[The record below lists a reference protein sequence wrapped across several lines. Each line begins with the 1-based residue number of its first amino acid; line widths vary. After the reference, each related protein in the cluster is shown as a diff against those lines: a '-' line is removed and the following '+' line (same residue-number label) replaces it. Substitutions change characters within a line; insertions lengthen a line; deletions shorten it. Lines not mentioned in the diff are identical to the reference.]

1 MKKSN
6 LVSNGKT
13 VNSKSTE
20 KEKAKMENTQQET
33 PAADASK
40 ATKVLTLESVEAGI
54 EEMITEGLLAADIRD
69 LIEAGIIKAEID
81 QAEVDKGKF
90 AGDYVRLAL
99 GPNCKTDEDAVVALV
114 MISGGNLRAPLK
126 EKAKADDPDVADLRK
141 PSLEKFALYGA
152 DLNARSRVSQR
163 VRAAAEG
170 PEKAIERMADQL
182 QKAKPGLSRE
192 KAISKAKAMLEDD
205 DE

>member
-1 MKKSN
+1 MAKSN
-6 LVSNGKT
+6 LVKGST
-13 VNSKSTE
+13 VVNSKATE
-20 KEKAKMENTQQET
+20 KEKVKMENETQQEGAKT
-33 PAADASK
+33 EST

-54 EEMITEGLLAADIRD
+54 AEMITEGLLAADVKD
-69 LIEAGIIKAEID
+69 LIAQGIIKAEID

-90 AGDYVRLAL
+90 SGDYVRLSL

-114 MISGGNLRAPLK
+114 MIAGGNLRAPLK

-192 KAISKAKAMLEDD
+192 KAVAKAKAMLEDD

>member
-1 MKKSN
+1 MAKTN
-6 LVSNGKT
+6 LVSNGKH
-13 VNSKSTE
+13 VNSKSTA
-20 KEKAKMENTQQET
+20 KEKAKMENET
-33 PAADASK
+33 TTGEASK
-40 ATKVLTLESVEAGI
+40 TESTATKVLTLESVQAGI
-54 EEMITEGLLAADIRD
+54 DEMITEGLLAADIRD
-69 LIEAGIIKAEID
+69 LIAGGIIKAEID

-90 AGDYVRLAL
+90 SGDYVRLSL
-99 GPNCKTDEDAVVALV
+99 GENCKTDEDAVVALV
-114 MISGGNLRAPLK
+114 MIAGGNLRAPK
-126 EKAKADDPDVADLRK
+126 KDDGSPDLRK

-192 KAISKAKAMLEDD
+192 KAIAKAKAMLEDD

>member
-1 MKKSN
+1 MAKSSS
-6 LVSNGKT
+6 LVSKGKV
-13 VNSKSTE
+13 VNSKSTAAE
-20 KEKAKMENTQQET
+20 VKKMANEENGNATTEKAAEST
-33 PAADASK
+33 

-54 EEMITEGLLAADIRD
+54 AEMITEGLLPEDVRG
-69 LIEAGIIKAEID
+69 LIESGVIKAEID
-81 QAEVDKGKF
+81 QAEVEKGKYS
-90 AGDYVRLAL
+90 GDYVRLSL
-99 GPNCKTDEDAVVALV
+99 GENCKTDEDAVVALV
-114 MISGGNLRAPLK
+114 MISGGNLRAPMK
-126 EKAKADDPDVADLRK
+126 EDGKTADLRK

-192 KAISKAKAMLEDD
+192 KAVAKAKAMLEDD